1 MLIIDVCF
9 WITFYITNLCITTW
23 ELFILWESKDV
34 KNTVSHIFEKPT
46 IFFSN
51 INRRQHRHVT
61 IPISESFINF
71 TRAHPN
77 GSITSH
83 YVNYIINIFT
93 RFSLKKFYVDVDFM
107 RPVLYVWKEFRQTIQ
122 NGKEMYIYAS
132 PLWNWAIESQIVWW
146 YFFHYKID

>member
-1 MLIIDVCF
+1 M
-9 WITFYITNLCITTW
+9 
-23 ELFILWESKDV
+23 
-34 KNTVSHIFEKPT
+34 HIFCET
-46 IFFSN
+46 FFSGN
-51 INRRQHRHVT
+51 AALSLVLF
-61 IPISESFINF
+61 PESFINF

-107 RPVLYVWKEFRQTIQ
+107 CPVLYVLKEFRQTIQ

-132 PLWNWAIESQIVWW
+132 PLWNWAIEFQIMWW
-146 YFFHYKID
+146 YFLHYEIEEFGCNIHNSNILYGTGNVQTTHFNFMPWMLFYA